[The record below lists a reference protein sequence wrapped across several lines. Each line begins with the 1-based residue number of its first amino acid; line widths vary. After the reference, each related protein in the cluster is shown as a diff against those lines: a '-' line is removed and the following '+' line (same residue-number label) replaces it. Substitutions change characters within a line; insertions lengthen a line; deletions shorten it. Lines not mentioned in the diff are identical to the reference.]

1 MKVAGV
7 NGDPANAGAVLV
19 NLTGVAP
26 TTATHLTAYGDGSLP
41 NVSNENLAAG
51 ETRPVLAVLPVGAD
65 GCIRVYNAQ
74 GTVNVVA
81 DLEGYYG

>member
-1 MKVAGV
+1 MTDYA
-7 NGDPANAGAVLV
+7 
-19 NLTGVAP
+19 
-26 TTATHLTAYGDGSLP
+26 LP
-41 NVSNENLAAG
+41 NISNENLATG

-65 GCIRVYNAQ
+65 GCIRLYNAQ